1 MTSLPQVPVT
11 HVLTLDICPCSQDMD
26 IIQKSLD
33 KLLSFSA
40 EDMTETEMLRSRI
53 DEQSNLICILKERAD
68 ELLLRCQALQKINTE
83 LEDTLTDC
91 QKELGGE
98 RKKAELLEKRFM
110 DLAANNQAIIA
121 FMEEYKSLNVQL
133 KVENKQL
140 QSEND
145 TLFSQKLQDKEV
157 FVQKLMQDSKLL
169 TENYT
174 NKENEYREKLAEYQ
188 SKLLQQATQHQA
200 KEALLLDQLH
210 DAQQQQ
216 RDAVDACKGMKLKLG
231 MAEEKQALKEINT
244 RESITSLAKEKDKLL
259 SLSMERGRVIQEK
272 QAKIQQLERRWKEEK
287 KSRAEAENRFEQEAE
302 AVNADV
308 KVKSLQC
315 ALDESTGKY
324 EKLKKDFDAFREH
337 SASLLTQ
344 ERELNK
350 KLRHMIG

>member
-1 MTSLPQVPVT
+1 ISNLNPQQERAP
-11 HVLTLDICPCSQDMD
+11 HYPCRKIRHPTIDMD

-83 LEDTLTDC
+83 LEDSLTDC

-121 FMEEYKSLNVQL
+121 FMEEYKSLNAQL

-157 FVQKLMQDSKLL
+157 FVQKLMQDIKLL

-174 NKENEYREKLAEYQ
+174 NNENEYRCILHLCLREKLAEYQ

-216 RDAVDACKGMKLKLG
+216 RDAVDA
-231 MAEEKQALKEINT
+231 
-244 RESITSLAKEKDKLL
+244 ESITSLAKEKDKLL
-259 SLSMERGRVIQEK
+259 SLSMERGRLIQEK
-272 QAKIQQLERRWKEEK
+272 QAKIQQLERKWKEEK

-324 EKLKKDFDAFREH
+324 EKLKKDFEAFREH

>member
-1 MTSLPQVPVT
+1 
-11 HVLTLDICPCSQDMD
+11 MD

-40 EDMTETEMLRSRI
+40 EDTTEMLRSRI
-53 DEQSNLICILKERAD
+53 DEQSNLICILKQRAD

-83 LEDTLTDC
+83 LEDSVTDC
-91 QKELGGE
+91 HKELDGE
-98 RKKAELLEKRFM
+98 RKKAELLETRFM

-121 FMEEYKSLNVQL
+121 FMEEYKNQNAQL
-133 KVENKQL
+133 KMENKQL

-157 FVQKLMQDSKLL
+157 FLQKLMQDIKLL

-188 SKLLQQATQHQA
+188 SKLLEQATQHQA
-200 KEALLLDQLH
+200 KKASLLDQLH
-210 DAQQQQ
+210 DAQQQLG
-216 RDAVDACKGMKLKLG
+216 DAVEACKDMKLKLG
-231 MAEEKQALKEINT
+231 TAEEKHALKEINM
-244 RESITSLAKEKDKLL
+244 RESIASLTKEKDKLL
-259 SLSMERGRVIQEK
+259 SLSMERGRMIQEK
-272 QAKIQQLERRWKEEK
+272 QVQIQQLERKWKEEK
-287 KSRAEAENRFEQEAE
+287 KSRAEAEHRFEREAE
-302 AVNADV
+302 AVNADL

-315 ALDESTGKY
+315 ALDESMRKY
-324 EKLKKDFDAFREH
+324 EKLEKDFEAFREH

-344 ERELNK
+344 EKELNK

>member
-1 MTSLPQVPVT
+1 PQQERAP
-11 HVLTLDICPCSQDMD
+11 HYPCRKIRHPTIDMD

-157 FVQKLMQDSKLL
+157 FVQKLMQDSKL
-169 TENYT
+169 
-174 NKENEYREKLAEYQ
+174 EKLAEYQ

-200 KEALLLDQLH
+200 KEAFIVAFFPQS
-210 DAQQQQ
+210 
-216 RDAVDACKGMKLKLG
+216 GMKLKLG

-259 SLSMERGRVIQEK
+259 SLSMERGRVIQV
-272 QAKIQQLERRWKEEK
+272 IDK
-287 KSRAEAENRFEQEAE
+287 K